1 MASSRAM
8 SEPGPSAACRN
19 CDATL
24 PEPAPPYCA
33 QCGQETALRP
43 PTVGEFL
50 QQFGGAY
57 LATEGALWR
66 TLKRLAV
73 PGALTEEYLA
83 GRRRRY
89 VLPLRL
95 YLTVSLVVLLLARGL
110 AGLPEHG
117 GSSVESAHAP
127 AATASAASRP
137 REDVVI
143 KTTAEGFECRGLPDW
158 VCARL
163 KDRFG
168 LGPREAERELD
179 RVAERFRGN
188 LGAAMFVLLP
198 GFALGLRALYANR
211 GLRTTEHLVFALHV
225 HTVWFLLLGL
235 SLVGTGAVTTAAALA
250 APVYTLLAMRRIYR
264 GRWGP
269 LLARAAVL
277 AVLYGALLLAAVAAL
292 ALWALL
298 A

>member
-1 MASSRAM
+1 M
-8 SEPGPSAACRN
+8 SEPGPPSTCRN
-19 CDATL
+19 CDAGL
-24 PEPAPPYCA
+24 PVPVTPYCPH
-33 QCGQETALRP
+33 CGQETALRP

-57 LATEGALWR
+57 FATEGALWR

-95 YLTVSLVVLLLARGL
+95 YLSVSLVVLLLARLL
-110 AGLPEHG
+110 AGLPGHG
-117 GSSVESAHAP
+117 GTTVTREPAP
-127 AATASAASRP
+127 AAAASAASHP

-143 KTTAEGFECRGLPDW
+143 NAGASGFECRGLPDW
-158 VCARL
+158 VCTRL
-163 KDRFG
+163 KERLDVE
-168 LGPREAERELD
+168 PKAVEREME
-179 RVAERFRGN
+179 RVSERFRAN

-198 GFALGLRALYANR
+198 GFALGLRLLYANR
-211 GLRTTEHLVFALHV
+211 GLRVTEHLVFALHV
-225 HTVWFLLLGL
+225 HTVWFLLLGV
-235 SLVGTGAVTTAAALA
+235 SLVGPGALTTAAVFA
-250 APVYTLLAMRRIYR
+250 APVYTLLAMRRVYG
-264 GRWGP
+264 GRWWP
-269 LLARAAVL
+269 RLARAALLAGLYGTLVFA
-277 AVLYGALLLAAVAAL
+277 AVLAL

>member
-1 MASSRAM
+1 MNAPAPAST
-8 SEPGPSAACRN
+8 CRN
-19 CDATL
+19 CDAGL
-24 PEPAPPYCA
+24 PDPVPPYCA

-50 QQFGGAY
+50 QQFGGAW

-66 TLKRLAV
+66 TLKRLVV

-95 YLTVSLVVLLLARGL
+95 YLTVSLVVLLLARLL
-110 AGLPEHG
+110 AGLPG
-117 GSSVESAHAP
+117 NAGTLVETAP
-127 AATASAASRP
+127 AAAAASAP
-137 REDVVI
+137 RADVAVQ
-143 KTTAEGFECRGLPDW
+143 AGPQGFACRGLPDW
-158 VCARL
+158 ICTRL
-163 KDRFG
+163 KDR
-168 LGPREAERELD
+168 LDVEPKALERELE
-179 RVAERFRGN
+179 RVGERFRAN

-198 GFALGLRALYANR
+198 GFALGLRLLYANR

-225 HTVWFLLLGL
+225 HTVWFALLGL
-235 SLVGTGAVTTAAALA
+235 SLVGTPAVTTAAAVV
-250 APVYTLLAMRRIYR
+250 APVYTLLAMRRVYR

-269 LLARAAVL
+269 RLLRAALLAAG
-277 AVLYGALLLAAVAAL
+277 YGALLLAAVAAL